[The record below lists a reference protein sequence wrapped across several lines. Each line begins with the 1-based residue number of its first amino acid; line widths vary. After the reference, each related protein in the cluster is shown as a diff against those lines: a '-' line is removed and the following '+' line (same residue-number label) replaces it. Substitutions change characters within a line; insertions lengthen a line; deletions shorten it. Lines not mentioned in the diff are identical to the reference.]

1 PPLSTIMEPTSSTLT
16 ISEPQDSKHASTANV
31 DTAVITLATIRW
43 QQFRDVF
50 SFDFLQ
56 VLFFLLLLLVLAYI
70 VHLLFLRA
78 LRAHVHGKNQ
88 PNSQTPDHAWA
99 QYQRLVRGEI

>member
-1 PPLSTIMEPTSSTLT
+1 
-16 ISEPQDSKHASTANV
+16 
-31 DTAVITLATIRW
+31 
-43 QQFRDVF
+43 
-50 SFDFLQ
+50 
-56 VLFFLLLLLVLAYI
+56 LLLLVLAYI